1 MLRAAAWT
9 GGLFAVGAGLVH
21 LLPLGAWVEPLV
33 LAALG
38 GGLILAGG
46 RRAQRARGVEGTR
59 ADSRLQPAERAAR

>member
-21 LLPLGAWVEPLV
+21 FLPLGAWVEPLV

-46 RRAQRARGVEGTR
+46 RRAQQSRGASAGA
-59 ADSRLQPAERAAR
+59 ADLRPAERAAR

>member
-21 LLPLGAWVEPLV
+21 FLPVGAWVEPLV
-33 LAALG
+33 LAVLG

-46 RRAQRARGVEGTR
+46 RRAQAPRGSAASAANG
-59 ADSRLQPAERAAR
+59 LHPAERAAR